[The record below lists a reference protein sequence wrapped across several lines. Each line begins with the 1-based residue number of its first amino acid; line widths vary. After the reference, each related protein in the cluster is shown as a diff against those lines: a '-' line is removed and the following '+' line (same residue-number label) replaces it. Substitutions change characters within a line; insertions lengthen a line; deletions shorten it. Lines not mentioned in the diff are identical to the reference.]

1 MAEHR
6 WIISIEYGQN
16 ITDISLYGTL
26 EKAMQLAC
34 ANVEMH
40 SRTAG
45 DTTTDGWLPESLKE
59 NEIVKISVINMS
71 RRET

>member
-1 MAEHR
+1 MEEHR
-6 WIISIEYGQN
+6 WIISIEYDQN

-26 EKAMQLAC
+26 EKAMQLAL
-34 ANVEMH
+34 ANVELH
-40 SRTAG
+40 SETG
-45 DTTTDGWLPESLKE
+45 EDTTTDGWLPESLKK